1 MFKRKEIENTTMSNS
16 YTQETNLIIAGTKI
30 VGDIVTDNNIHIEG
44 EIHGNIACKGKVTIG
59 SSGRVKGNLNCLTCE
74 IHGKIDGELKVEDLL
89 TLKDTSR
96 IHGNIETLKLKI
108 DEGSFFEGTCKMS
121 SALPNMSNISELEMN
136 EE

>member
-1 MFKRKEIENTTMSNS
+1 MFKRKEIENITMANS
-16 YTQETNLIIAGTKI
+16 HTQETNLIIAGTKLI
-30 VGDIVTDNNIHIEG
+30 GDIVTDNNIHIEG

-74 IHGKIDGELKVEDLL
+74 IQGKIDGELKVEDLI
-89 TLKDTSR
+89 TLKQTSR
-96 IHGNIETLKLKI
+96 IHGNIDTLKLKI

-121 SALPNMSNISELEMN
+121 SALPDMSDVSELELN

>member
-1 MFKRKEIENTTMSNS
+1 MFKRKEIENITMSNS

-30 VGDIVTDNNIHIEG
+30 LGDIVTDNNINIEG

-59 SSGRVKGNLNCLTCE
+59 ASGRVKGNLNCLTCE
-74 IHGKIDGELKVEDLL
+74 IYGKVDGELKVEDLL
-89 TLKDTSR
+89 TLKETSR

-121 SALPNMSNISELEMN
+121 SALPDMSNVSELEMN

>member
-1 MFKRKEIENTTMSNS
+1 MFKRKEIENITMANS
-16 YTQETNLIIAGTKI
+16 HTQETNLIIAGTKLI
-30 VGDIVTDNNIHIEG
+30 GDIVTDNNIHIEG

-59 SSGRVKGNLNCLTCE
+59 SSGRVKGNLNCLTSE
-74 IHGKIDGELKVEDLL
+74 LQGKIDGELKVEDLL
-89 TLKDTSR
+89 TLKETSR

-121 SALPNMSNISELEMN
+121 SALPDMSNVSELELN

>member
-1 MFKRKEIENTTMSNS
+1 MFKRKERENITMANS
-16 YTQETNLIIAGTKI
+16 HTQETNLIIAGTKLI
-30 VGDIVTDNNIHIEG
+30 GDIVTDNNIHIEG

-74 IHGKIDGELKVEDLL
+74 IQGKIDGELKVEDLL

-121 SALPNMSNISELEMN
+121 SALPDMSDVSELELN

>member
-1 MFKRKEIENTTMSNS
+1 MFKRKEIENTTMGNS
-16 YTQETNLIIAGTKI
+16 HTQETNLIIAGTKLM
-30 VGDIVTDNNIHIEG
+30 GDIVTDSNIHIEG

-74 IHGKIDGELKVEDLL
+74 IYGKIDGELKVEDLL
-89 TLKDTSR
+89 TLKETSR

-121 SALPNMSNISELEMN
+121 SVLPDMSDVSELELN

>member
-59 SSGRVKGNLNCLTCE
+59 ASGRVKGNLNCLTCE

-108 DEGSFFEGTCKMS
+108 DEGSFFEGTCKMA
-121 SALPNMSNISELEMN
+121 SALPNMSDISELELN

>member
-1 MFKRKEIENTTMSNS
+1 MFKRKEIGNTTMTNS
-16 YTQETNLIIAGTKI
+16 HTQETNLIIAGTKLL
-30 VGDIVTDNNIHIEG
+30 GDIVTDNNIHIEG

-89 TLKDTSR
+89 TLKETSR
-96 IHGNIETLKLKI
+96 IHGNIETLKI

-121 SALPNMSNISELEMN
+121 SALPDMSDVSELELN

>member
-1 MFKRKEIENTTMSNS
+1 MFKRKEIENTTMTNS
-16 YTQETNLIIAGTKI
+16 HTQETNLIIAGTKLL
-30 VGDIVTDNNIHIEG
+30 GDIVTENNIHIEG

-89 TLKDTSR
+89 TLKETSR

-121 SALPNMSNISELEMN
+121 SA
-136 EE
+136 

>member
-1 MFKRKEIENTTMSNS
+1 MFKRKEIENITMANS
-16 YTQETNLIIAGTKI
+16 HTLETNLIIAGTKLI
-30 VGDIVTDNNIHIEG
+30 GDIVTDNNIHIEG

-74 IHGKIDGELKVEDLL
+74 IQGKIDGELKVEDLL
-89 TLKDTSR
+89 TLKETSR

-121 SALPNMSNISELEMN
+121 SALPDMSNVSELELN

>member
-1 MFKRKEIENTTMSNS
+1 MFKKKEIENKTMANS
-16 YTQETNLIIAGTKI
+16 LTNETNLIIAGTKLL
-30 VGDIVTDNNIHIEG
+30 GDIVTDDNIQIEG
-44 EIHGNIACKGKVTIG
+44 EIHGNISCKGKVTIG

-74 IHGKIDGELKVEDLL
+74 IHGKIDGELKVDDLL
-89 TLKDTSR
+89 TLKETSR

-121 SALPNMSNISELEMN
+121 SALPDMSDVSELELN

>member
-1 MFKRKEIENTTMSNS
+1 MFKRKEIENKTMVDSHIK
-16 YTQETNLIIAGTKI
+16 ETNLIIEGTKLI
-30 VGDIVTDNNIHIEG
+30 GDIVTDTNIHIEG
-44 EIHGNIACKGKVTIG
+44 EIHGNISCKGKVTIG

-74 IHGKIDGELKVEDLL
+74 ILGKIDGELKVEDLL
-89 TLKDTSR
+89 TLKESSR

-121 SALPNMSNISELEMN
+121 SALPDISKVSELELN

>member
-1 MFKRKEIENTTMSNS
+1 MFKRKEIENTTMTNS
-16 YTQETNLIIAGTKI
+16 HTLETNLIIAGTKLL
-30 VGDIVTDNNIHIEG
+30 GDIVTDNSIHIEG

-89 TLKDTSR
+89 TLKETSR

-121 SALPNMSNISELEMN
+121 SALPDMSDVSELELN

>member
-1 MFKRKEIENTTMSNS
+1 MFKRKEIENTTMVNS
-16 YTQETNLIIAGTKI
+16 DIQTTNLIIEGTKLL
-30 VGDIVTDNNIHIEG
+30 GDIVTDNNIHIEG
-44 EIHGNIACKGKVTIG
+44 EIHGNISCKGKVTVG

-89 TLKDTSR
+89 TLKETSR

-108 DEGSFFEGTCKMS
+108 EEGSFFEGTCKMS
-121 SALPNMSNISELEMN
+121 SALPDMREVSQLELN